1 MKSRIL
7 IVDDE
12 ESIQFAFK
20 THLSNEGHE
29 VMTAEDYSSGIK
41 ALSENEFDL
50 VIMDVILGGQKGTD
64 ILREIKNR
72 GMKCPVIM
80 ITGEPNIE
88 TAADAVRF
96 GAFDY
101 LPKPIRKKTL
111 LRVTSHALRHKTI
124 IKEKNRMEAENERYR
139 LNLDAISRS
148 LKDAIITVDHD
159 MRVMEVNETIK
170 DICNISA
177 RKIIGKNFT
186 EFKTSCSKSC
196 QNVLKEILKANNN
209 IGEFRT
215 ECRHQDHPNQVALLT
230 GSPLKDREGRVFG
243 AVMVI
248 RDITRLNGLERKLK
262 ERQSLKMPKMIE
274 NIQLFDFV

>member
-29 VMTAEDYSSGIK
+29 VMAAEDYSSVIK

-96 GAFDY
+96 GAFDF
-101 LPKPIRKKTL
+101 LPKPIRKETL
-111 LRVTSHALRHKTI
+111 LRVTSHALRQKRI
-124 IKEKNRMEAENERYR
+124 IEEKNRMEAENERYR
-139 LNLDAISRS
+139 LNLDAIFRS
-148 LKDAIITVDHD
+148 LKDAIITVDRD

-177 RKIIGKNFT
+177 RKIIGTNFT
-186 EFKTSCSKSC
+186 EFNTSCSKSC
-196 QNVLKEILKANNN
+196 QNVLKEILKANNS

-230 GSPLKDREGRVFG
+230 GSPLKDREGKVFG
-243 AVMVI
+243 AVMII

-262 ERQSLKMPKMIE
+262 ERRSLKQLHMIE
-274 NIQLFDFV
+274 NNLS

>member
-111 LRVTSHALRHKTI
+111 LRVTSHALRHKKI
-124 IKEKNRMEAENERYR
+124 IEEKNRMEAENERYR
-139 LNLDAISRS
+139 LNLDAIFRS
-148 LKDAIITVDHD
+148 LQDAIITVDRD

-170 DICNISA
+170 NICNISA
-177 RKIIGKNFT
+177 HKIIGKNFT

-196 QNVLKEILKANNN
+196 QNVLEEILKANNS
-209 IGEFRT
+209 IGGFRT

-248 RDITRLNGLERKLK
+248 RDITKLNGLERKLK
-262 ERQSLKMPKMIE
+262 ERQSLKIPKMIE
-274 NIQLFDFV
+274 NNQLFDFV

>member
-88 TAADAVRF
+88 TAADAVRL

-101 LPKPIRKKTL
+101 LPKPIRKETL
-111 LRVTSHALRHKTI
+111 LRVTSHALRHKSI
-124 IKEKNRMEAENERYR
+124 IEDKNRMEAENERYR
-139 LNLDAISRS
+139 LNLDAIFRS
-148 LKDAIITVDHD
+148 LKDAIITVDRD
-159 MRVMEVNETIK
+159 MRVMKVNETIK
-170 DICNISA
+170 DICNISTC
-177 RKIIGKNFT
+177 KIIGKNFM

-196 QNVLKEILKANNN
+196 KNVLKEILKANNS

-262 ERQSLKMPKMIE
+262 ERQSLKTPKKIE

>member
-12 ESIQFAFK
+12 ESIRFAFK

-50 VIMDVILGGQKGTD
+50 VITDVILGGQTGTD

-72 GMKCPVIM
+72 DMKCPVIM
-80 ITGEPNIE
+80 ITGEPNIG

-111 LRVTSHALRHKTI
+111 LRVTSQALRHKTI
-124 IKEKNRMEAENERYR
+124 IEEKNRMEAENERYR
-139 LNLDAISRS
+139 LNLDAIFRS
-148 LKDAIITVDHD
+148 LQDAIITVDHN
-159 MRVMEVNETIK
+159 MRVLEVNETIK

-177 RKIIGKNFT
+177 CKIIGKNFT
-186 EFKTSCSKSC
+186 EFETSCSKSC
-196 QNVLKEILKANNN
+196 LNVLKEILKANNSV
-209 IGEFRT
+209 GEFRT

-262 ERQSLKMPKMIE
+262 ERQLLEMP
-274 NIQLFDFV
+274 N

>member
-111 LRVTSHALRHKTI
+111 LRVTSHALRHKRI
-124 IKEKNRMEAENERYR
+124 IEEKNRIEAENERYR

-148 LKDAIITVDHD
+148 LQDAIITVDHD

-177 RKIIGKNFT
+177 RKIIGKNFK

-248 RDITRLNGLERKLK
+248 RDITRLNGLEGKLK

>member
-50 VIMDVILGGQKGTD
+50 VITDVILGSRTGID
-64 ILREIKNR
+64 ILLEIKNR
-72 GMKCPVIM
+72 GIKCPVIM
-80 ITGEPNIE
+80 ITGEPNME
-88 TAADAVRF
+88 TAGDAVRF

-101 LPKPIRKKTL
+101 LPKPIRKETL
-111 LRVTSHALRHKTI
+111 LKVTSHALRHKTI
-124 IKEKNRMEAENERYR
+124 IQARTGIKAEHERCH
-139 LNLDAISRS
+139 LNLDAVFRR
-148 LKDAIITVDHD
+148 LQDAIITVDHS
-159 MRVMEVNETIK
+159 MRVLGVNEAIK
-170 DICNISA
+170 DICNISE
-177 RKIIGKNFT
+177 REIIGKNFK

-209 IGEFRT
+209 IGGFRT
-215 ECRHQDHPNQVALLT
+215 ECRRQDHPDQVALLT
-230 GSPLKDREGRVFG
+230 GSPLKDREGKVFG

-248 RDITRLNGLERKLK
+248 RDITKLNGLERKLK
-262 ERQSLKMPKMIE
+262 EHRSVKMPKAIE
-274 NIQLFDFV
+274 NIQLLDFV

>member
-29 VMTAEDYSSGIK
+29 VITAEDYPSGIK

-50 VIMDVILGGQKGTD
+50 VIMDVILGGWKGTD

-80 ITGEPNIE
+80 ITGEPNLE

-96 GAFDY
+96 GAFDF

-111 LRVTSHALRHKTI
+111 LKVTSHALRHKRI
-124 IKEKNRMEAENERYR
+124 IEEKNRMEAENERYR
-139 LNLDAISRS
+139 LNLDAIFRS
-148 LKDAIITVDHD
+148 LKDAIITVDRD

-170 DICNISA
+170 DICKISA

-186 EFKTSCSKSC
+186 EFNTSCSKSC
-196 QNVLKEILKANNN
+196 QNVLKEILKANNS

-215 ECRHQDHPNQVALLT
+215 ECRHQDHPEQVALLT

-262 ERQSLKMPKMIE
+262 ERRSLKHPNMIE
-274 NIQLFDFV
+274 NNQFVDFV